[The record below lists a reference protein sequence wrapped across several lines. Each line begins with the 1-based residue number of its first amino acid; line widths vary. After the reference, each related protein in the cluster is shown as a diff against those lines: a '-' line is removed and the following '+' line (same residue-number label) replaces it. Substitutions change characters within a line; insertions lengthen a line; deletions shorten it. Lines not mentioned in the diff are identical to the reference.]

1 MMNAMN
7 RIALSLMI
15 LVICTIANI
24 GTLVAQPPGFPQP
37 CTPDC
42 FESTWGPMQI
52 ALIQAPAPYQSCWVT
67 VYYVERKACIQQYN
81 DIQILRI
88 DVPFNG
94 SCSNLITDLANQ
106 AFAGNVITKLHNIIG
121 VELIKNRF
129 TSWYNTSSTPQ
140 SEKDA
145 ATCGREGSLGVP
157 RWRVIRG
164 SCWYNYLNP
173 CNCKYEVRPCENTV
187 CCLKQ
192 FYVCWDA
199 TTNQPKITKENDAN
213 PTSQCPTPPSDATT
227 GSVVASDGHCYLS
240 CDDDGLDEV
249 LNNIKPESGS
259 SLSSIE
265 NPKKSND

>member
-1 MMNAMN
+1 MN
-7 RIALSLMI
+7 RILSFIATLA
-15 LVICTIANI
+15 ICTIANI
-24 GTLVAQPPGFPQP
+24 AITVAQPPGFPQP

-42 FESTWGPMQI
+42 FTSPWGPLQV
-52 ALIQAPAPYQSCWVT
+52 ALIQAPAPYQNCWVT
-67 VYYVERKACIQQYN
+67 VYYVERTACTQQYR

-106 AFAGNVITKLHNIIG
+106 AFAGNVITRLHNIIG
-121 VELIKNRF
+121 VELIKSKF
-129 TSWYNTSSTPQ
+129 TTWYNDPNTPQ

-145 ATCGREGSLGVP
+145 ATCGRQGDLGVQ

-164 SCWYNYLNP
+164 SCWYNYHNP

-199 TTNQPKITKENDAN
+199 TTNKPKVTKEDNAT
-213 PTSQCPTPPSDATT
+213 PTSECPTPPSDATPL
-227 GSVVASDGHCYLS
+227 SVVAADGHCFLS

-249 LNNIKPESGS
+249 LNSSKPESGS

-265 NPKKSND
+265 SPKKSDE